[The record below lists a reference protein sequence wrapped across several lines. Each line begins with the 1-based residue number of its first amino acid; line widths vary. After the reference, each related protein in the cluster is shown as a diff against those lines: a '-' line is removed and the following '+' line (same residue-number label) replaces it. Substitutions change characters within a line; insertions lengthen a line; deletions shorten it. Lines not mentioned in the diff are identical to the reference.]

1 MDKPHA
7 KLSTIEASGRG
18 FYIEEQSQADGQRT
32 GTFMAFGF
40 GFNKQKVLSAAEKF
54 VQQGKLQ
61 NAIAEYEKITKA
73 DPKDLTVTNTVGDLY
88 ARLGENDKAIDCFKS
103 VGDAYATQ
111 GFTVKAI
118 AMYKKLSKVKSSLES
133 TLRLAELYT
142 QQGLFNDA
150 RAQYLQVADEFL
162 RAGELEQAV
171 RIFQKTLEMDPDNV
185 AMRMKLAEV
194 YIRLNKKNEAW
205 QIFSSAA
212 ESLRSKGALAQA
224 EEILQRMLS
233 LDPANSYALLLRG
246 RTAFDTGDMGAA
258 IENLEK
264 VGDLDSHPD
273 GLRTLLQAYLQTGQL
288 DEAGSLATKLATVH
302 NDTPAILGYASALVS
317 GGQFEDA
324 LQVYVEYADRLLAS
338 DSAKVLESLHGMISH
353 VRDNPAA
360 LEIIIELFNRAG
372 EQTHLTEVYELLAHA
387 YTQSGELEK
396 ARDYYLKLTQ
406 LEPQNQIHVN
416 NYQQILGKLGGGGS
430 ESHLITAEEG
440 AVMVDELEA
449 TAPFIEQRYPDETAL
464 AVRAA
469 LTDAE
474 LFISYNMP
482 AKALGPLL
490 MILPRAARDLRVN
503 QRLAALHTRASRFSE
518 AAVCCRT
525 LESIYHDAGYPEEAT
540 RYGELAAKYEER
552 ASVSP
557 ATGEAIPTEVMYEP
571 EASALVEEEV
581 EAPAPPPVAP
591 PAAKPAKKSAPP
603 SAGSKLSFNAPEQ
616 APAPPTSSHGAAEFA
631 VAPSAIPQEGIN
643 EIDLSNEWEGTVDDS
658 EVAVVPVEA
667 QEATDSAEKAAPG
680 KTADRSKAIAET
692 VSEIKFYVSN
702 GMAEEAFAALGKLG
716 QLGADDTTLA
726 LLQQEVSAAAA
737 AAHAAAEAAEALQ
750 AQAPSVEEP
759 AVQAAQEEITIEGE
773 AEPQPEAV
781 DPSEFAVA
789 PQADEL
795 GDFVS
800 HLEQSIGHGAPAAPP
815 AREVAPAVAE
825 KPAPAP
831 PRHVPEVPAAT
842 QPKSKPAAAAAVAAG
857 TEAQPEPLHKDLLDD
872 FVADLEQS
880 LGDDFK
886 PGADA
891 EKPAEKTPA
900 AAVGK
905 QPQPWPTTKPEAPAR
920 PAANANAVSSPA
932 APTPAASTAPAAKA
946 AAATASPSAEAM
958 MPHAVASTHS
968 APPASANMSAAGIDL
983 AGMFGELKQELEEDV
998 AAHTDDDPETHYN
1011 LGVAFREM
1019 GLLDEA
1025 ISELQ
1030 KVCEAVERGHSFPH
1044 LIQTYTWLAQCF
1056 LDKGVPEAAVRWYEQ
1071 ALKIPNLD
1079 QQSQVA
1085 LHYELASAHESA
1097 QDRNSAL
1104 NHFMIV
1110 YGKNIDYRDVAERIK
1125 ALKS

>member
-1 MDKPHA
+1 
-7 KLSTIEASGRG
+7 
-18 FYIEEQSQADGQRT
+18 
-32 GTFMAFGF
+32 MAFGF
-40 GFNKQKVLSAAEKF
+40 GFNKQKVLSTAEKF

-61 NAIAEYEKITKA
+61 NAISEYEKITKA
-73 DPKDLTVTNTVGDLY
+73 DPKDLTVANTVGDLY
-88 ARLGENDKAIDCFKS
+88 SRLGESDKAIECFKT

-118 AMYKKLSKVKSSLES
+118 AMYKKLTKVKSSLES

-150 RAQYLQVADEFL
+150 RAQYLQVAEEFL

-185 AMRMKLAEV
+185 SMRMKLAEV
-194 YIRLNKKNEAW
+194 YLRLNKKNEAW

-212 ESLRSKGALAQA
+212 ESLRAKGALAQA

-246 RTAFDTGDMGAA
+246 KTAFDSGDMSAA
-258 IENLEK
+258 VENLEK

-288 DEAGSLATKLATVH
+288 EEAGALATKLATVH
-302 NDTPAILGYASALVS
+302 NDTPAILGYATALVA

-338 DSAKVLESLHGMISH
+338 DSSKVLESLHGMITH
-353 VRDNPAA
+353 VRDNPSA

-387 YTQSGELEK
+387 YTQSGDFEK

-406 LEPQNQIHVN
+406 LEPQNQLHIN
-416 NYQQILGKLGGGGS
+416 NYQQVLAKLGGNAA

-440 AVMVDELEA
+440 AVLVDELEA
-449 TAPFIEQRYPDETAL
+449 TAPFIDQRYPDEVAL

-490 MILPRAARDLRVN
+490 IILPRATRDLRVN
-503 QRLAALHTRASRFSE
+503 QRLAALHTRAGRFAE

-525 LESIYHDAGYPEEAT
+525 LESLYHDAGYPEEAT
-540 RYGELAAKYEER
+540 RYGELAEKYEER
-552 ASVSP
+552 ASISP
-557 ATGEAIPTEVMYEP
+557 SAGESIPAEVMFEP
-571 EASALVEEEV
+571 EFAAPVEEPPAPDPV
-581 EAPAPPPVAP
+581 PVAKAPAI
-591 PAAKPAKKSAPP
+591 KKSAPSP
-603 SAGSKLSFNAPEQ
+603 AAGSKLSFQAPE
-616 APAPPTSSHGAAEFA
+616 APHAPDAPQSEASEFA
-631 VAPSAIPQEGIN
+631 VAPPAQEAGEN
-643 EIDLSNEWEGTVDDS
+643 EIDLSNEWEGTITDDS
-658 EVAVVPVEA
+658 EGAAAPAIA
-667 QEATDSAEKAAPG
+667 QEEESEPAAVSPA
-680 KTADRSKAIAET
+680 KLAARSKAIAET

-716 QLGADDTTLA
+716 RLGADDTTLA

-737 AAHAAAEAAEALQ
+737 AAHSSEPPAAHAQEIPIEEPVVEEVHAEDVEAA
-750 AQAPSVEEP
+750 
-759 AVQAAQEEITIEGE
+759 T
-773 AEPQPEAV
+773 
-781 DPSEFAVA
+781 SEFAIT
-789 PQADEL
+789 PESNADEL

-800 HLEQSIGHGAPAAPP
+800 HLESSLGTDGVAVPPQAA
-815 AREVAPAVAE
+815 AQTVAPVVQASHQQASPQQASPKQAIPKPTPSKAAAEIPVASE
-825 KPAPAP
+825 
-831 PRHVPEVPAAT
+831 
-842 QPKSKPAAAAAVAAG
+842 SKPEPRVAASSAPVKE
-857 TEAQPEPLHKDLLDD
+857 TQPEPASHQDLLGD

-880 LGDDFK
+880 LGDDFT
-886 PGADA
+886 ATA
-891 EKPAEKTPA
+891 ATPA
-900 AAVGK
+900 PEKSPVAAK
-905 QPQPWPTTKPEAPAR
+905 QPQPWPTSKPETVSR
-920 PAANANAVSSPA
+920 PLTANSNAVSHTAPIPPA
-932 APTPAASTAPAAKA
+932 AVQAPVAKA
-946 AAATASPSAEAM
+946 AAATASLSADAMPSPVSSLPSAQPVNA
-958 MPHAVASTHS
+958 T
-968 APPASANMSAAGIDL
+968 MSAAGIDL

-998 AAHTDDDPETHYN
+998 ATQADEDPETHYN

-1030 KVCEAVERGHSFPH
+1030 KVCEAVERGHNFPQ

-1056 LDKGVPEAAVRWYEQ
+1056 IDKGVPEAAIRWYQQ

-1085 LHYELASAHESA
+1085 LHYELASSYEIA
-1097 QDRNSAL
+1097 QDRPSAL
-1104 NHFMIV
+1104 NHFMVV
-1110 YGKNIDYRDVAERIK
+1110 YGNNIDYRDVAERIK